1 MAGRL
6 DRPAG
11 GDLPGS
17 LTLLDLIEEH
27 PSAFAYDWRTRLR
40 LPLAV
45 IGKSMTFGEAWSL
58 VQALATDPSS
68 HVAAAL
74 AGWRHPW
81 SQEAIILADLYD
93 LQHQKA
99 AGKKRV
105 KPRPRPWDK
114 KPERRRMVPDPSLTQ
129 EEIVA
134 ALRAAG
140 HDTL

>member
-1 MAGRL
+1 M
-6 DRPAG
+6 
-11 GDLPGS
+11 
-17 LTLLDLIEEH
+17 
-27 PSAFAYDWRTRLR
+27 SAFAYDWRARFGLSH
-40 LPLAV
+40 AV
-45 IGKSMTFGEAWSL
+45 IGESMTFGEAWSL

-68 HVAAAL
+68 RVAAAL
-74 AGWRHPW
+74 AGWQYPW
-81 SQEAIILADLYD
+81 SHEAMLLADLYD

-114 KPERRRMVPDPSLTQ
+114 KPERRRMMPDPSLSQ
-129 EEIVA
+129 EEILA